1 MRQKNNEKNENLRAR
16 EMREKDILRNKNVI
30 NKVPVH
36 VEKNE
41 KNENLRAREMRK
53 KDK

>member
-30 NKVPVH
+30 NKVH